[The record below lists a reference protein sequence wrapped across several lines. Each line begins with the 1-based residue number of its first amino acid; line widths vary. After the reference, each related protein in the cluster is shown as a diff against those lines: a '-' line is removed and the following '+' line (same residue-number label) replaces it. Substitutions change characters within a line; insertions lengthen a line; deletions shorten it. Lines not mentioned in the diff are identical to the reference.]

1 VLLQRREH
9 NYTAAI
15 DGKVVECTNKLDD
28 VIKKSAD
35 FSSISYTVSKLSAF
49 TNYTFV
55 VWAFNTKE
63 PSLSRENAT
72 TTEKRKSVMLTFYK

>member
-15 DGKVVECTNKLDD
+15 DGKVVECSNRLDD

-35 FSSISYTVSKLSAF
+35 FSSISYTVTELSAF
-49 TNYTFV
+49 TNYKFV
-55 VWAFNTKE
+55 VWAFNTKD
-63 PSLSRENAT
+63 PSSSEENAT
-72 TTEKRKSVMLTFYK
+72 TLEKRKGVMLTFYK

>member
-1 VLLQRREH
+1 MLQRREH

-15 DGKVVECTNKLDD
+15 DKKMVECTNRPDD

-35 FSSISYTVSKLSAF
+35 FSSISYTVTELTAF
-49 TNYTFV
+49 TNYAFS

-63 PSLSRENAT
+63 PSSSRENAT
-72 TTEKRKSVMLTFYK
+72 TTEKRKTVMLTFYK